1 MGVWREARRAQ
12 EGEDVDGVGLYTSDE
27 HAMMSIDMSEYRRE
41 VSPSMQLEIGLLSV
55 S

>member
-12 EGEDVDGVGLYTSDE
+12 EGEDVDGVGLYTRDE
-27 HAMMSIDMSEYRRE
+27 YAIMSIDMSEYRRE